1 MAPMNFGEFVRQL
14 RIDREI
20 SLRQCCLDLEVD
32 PSNWSKLERGLAT
45 PPKHGDILER
55 WAAFFGLAADKRQEF
70 FDLAALARGE
80 LPADVASDARALA
93 ALPDFFRALR
103 GSELQRNKLSEF
115 AEEASLFHS
124 PEPAEVR
131 PRPQGNRF
139 RSQAQRRML
148 QEPRS

>member
-1 MAPMNFGEFVRQL
+1 MNFGEFVRQL

-70 FDLAALARGE
+70 FDLA
-80 LPADVASDARALA
+80 V
-93 ALPDFFRALR
+93 LR
-103 GSELQRNKLSEF
+103 ILRMLSESM
-115 AEEASLFHS
+115 AVPLKRGQDSW
-124 PEPAEVR
+124 
-131 PRPQGNRF
+131 G
-139 RSQAQRRML
+139 
-148 QEPRS
+148 